1 MAPPSPPTCS
11 NGSEAVGFAEKHK
24 AEKADGD
31 DWALLMQE
39 AAASPTGSGVMFLPH
54 MSGSHCPSRPPLPGS
69 IRRLRNIVTEG
80 DMLRAII
87 EGLDYQF
94 LQIVNGLEVSLGV
107 RPEKFVAIGGATRD
121 AFWMQNKADMI
132 GKPIEAPDIEEPT
145 PLGAGILAGIG
156 AGLYRDVRHAY
167 DMVRRPGKIYT
178 PDLNLTKKYRELF
191 DTWQRLYPSLKDVNA
206 RIRGFST

>member
-1 MAPPSPPTCS
+1 M
-11 NGSEAVGFAEKHK
+11 
-24 AEKADGD
+24 
-31 DWALLMQE
+31 
-39 AAASPTGSGVMFLPH
+39 
-54 MSGSHCPSRPPLPGS
+54 
-69 IRRLRNIVTEG
+69 
-80 DMLRAII
+80 
-87 EGLDYQF
+87 
-94 LQIVNGLEVSLGV
+94 GV
-107 RPEKFVAIGGATRD
+107 RPEKFVAIGGATRN